1 MEQSLPLFQV
11 IDGHDTF
18 CDVKVFDCIWC
29 SAELVVSDVLL
40 RQSIVPY
47 DILDKQLDI
56 YIFTLLYCSFVLI
69 WTINILREAD
79 AWIEFH

>member
-40 RQSIVPY
+40 RQSMLPY

-56 YIFTLLYCSFVLI
+56 YLLYLYTALCHHSFVLI

-79 AWIEFH
+79 A

>member
-40 RQSIVPY
+40 RQSMLLY
-47 DILDKQLDI
+47 DILEKQLDI
-56 YIFTLLYCSFVLI
+56 YML
-69 WTINILREAD
+69 NISLHC
-79 AWIEFH
+79 FMPP

>member
-40 RQSIVPY
+40 RQSMLPY
-47 DILDKQLDI
+47 DILDKQLDSSV
-56 YIFTLLYCSFVLI
+56 FTLHCFMPP
-69 WTINILREAD
+69 
-79 AWIEFH
+79 